1 MIASLFA
8 YSELTG
14 LPIDSVALQYDGLD
28 ITGWPTTVARKT
40 TVYAEIRVQ
49 LWLKISRTELWL
61 GADSRLNDNWT
72 DDSRSSLWLLS
83 ARFVIG
89 RLIADSVF

>member
-14 LPIDSVALQYDGLD
+14 SPIDPVALQYDGVD
-28 ITGWPTTVARKT
+28 IAGWPTTVARKT
-40 TVYAEIRVQ
+40 TVYAERRVQ

-61 GADSRLNDNWT
+61 GADSRLDPNWT
-72 DDSRSSLWLLS
+72 DDSRSSLCLLS
-83 ARFVIG
+83 ASLVIG
-89 RLIADSVF
+89 RLIADNVF